1 MVEVI
6 KVDPIA
12 PDVSIIKEAALLI
25 KRNRVVV
32 FPTETLYGLGA
43 NALCEKS
50 VSKVFEIKGRT
61 YEKPL
66 PILIDKKESLYKYVT
81 HVPEKAKRLIENFW
95 PGVLTIIFNASST
108 LPSMLTGNTG
118 KIGIRISRNIIAQ
131 QLVQQT
137 GIPITATS
145 ANISGYKICTTA
157 HEVYEALGHTVDLII
172 DDGENKGLSGS
183 TIVDATITPAII
195 IRQGILRS
203 EELKEYLQA
212 N

>member
-6 KVDPIA
+6 KVDPFA

-25 KRNRVVV
+25 KSNRVVV

-43 NALCEKS
+43 NALCEKA

-61 YEKPL
+61 YKKPL
-66 PILIDKKESLYKYVT
+66 PILIDRKESLDKYVT
-81 HVPEKAKRLIENFW
+81 NVPEKAKRLIENFW

-108 LPSMLTGNTG
+108 LPSMLTGNTE

-137 GIPITATS
+137 GLPLTATS
-145 ANISGYKICTTA
+145 ANISGQKECHTA
-157 HEVYEALGHTVDLII
+157 LEVYEALKDRADMII
-172 DDGENKGLSGS
+172 DDGETKGLSGS
-183 TIVDATITPAII
+183 TIVDATCNPVTI
-195 IRQGILRS
+195 IREGILRL
-203 EELKEYLQA
+203 EELKEYL
-212 N
+212 